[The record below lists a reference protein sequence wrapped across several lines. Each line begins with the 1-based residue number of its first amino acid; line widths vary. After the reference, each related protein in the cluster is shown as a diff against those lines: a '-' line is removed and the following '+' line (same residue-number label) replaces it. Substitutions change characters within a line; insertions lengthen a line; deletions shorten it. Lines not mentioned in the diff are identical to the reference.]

1 MQSMLL
7 VLIVTFAVSGDAQ
20 NISAQPPLDPP
31 VLQSTFLSASSPT
44 ELPLHLQETRGTVE
58 PNFLSVSPTEG
69 PLHPEMCDTPQ
80 PKVPG
85 LAHADG
91 TPTTSTKDVH
101 QPPQDQYFGPTST
114 GNASVSK
121 V

>member
-1 MQSMLL
+1 MQPMLL

-44 ELPLHLQETRGTVE
+44 EFPLRLQETRGTLQ
-58 PNFLSVSPTEG
+58 PNFLSVSPKEG
-69 PLHPEMCDTPQ
+69 QLHPEMRDTPPQ

-91 TPTTSTKDVH
+91 TPATSTKH
-101 QPPQDQYFGPTST
+101 EPTQDQYFGPTST
-114 GNASVSK
+114 GSASASK

>member
-31 VLQSTFLSASSPT
+31 VLQSAFLSASASPT
-44 ELPLHLQETRGTVE
+44 ELPLCLQETHGTPQ
-58 PNFLSVSPTEG
+58 PNFLSPKEG
-69 PLHPEMCDTPQ
+69 PLHPEMRDTPPQ

-85 LAHADG
+85 LTHADG
-91 TPTTSTKDVH
+91 SPGD
-101 QPPQDQYFGPTST
+101 FGPTST
-114 GNASVSK
+114 GSASVSK
-121 V
+121 VRLQHF